1 MKEYFHED
9 MKKEEKKNIF
19 ILQRII
25 HLVDFLTCVKSK
37 MSKIQIEMDMFSLG
51 GKVVGFIVTKRKK
64 QNGDVRRNDTRDTFF
79 FFFKGEDQRKI
90 TLKFSYHARLQ

>member
-1 MKEYFHED
+1 MYIYDRVRVQIFKCARVKEYFHED
-9 MKKEEKKNIF
+9 MKKEKKNIF

-25 HLVDFLTCVKSK
+25 HLVDFLTYVKSK
-37 MSKIQIEMDMFSLG
+37 MSKIQNEMDMFSLG

-79 FFFKGEDQRKI
+79 
-90 TLKFSYHARLQ
+90 

>member
-25 HLVDFLTCVKSK
+25 HLVDFLTCVKNK

-79 FFFKGEDQRKI
+79 FFF
-90 TLKFSYHARLQ
+90 

>member
-1 MKEYFHED
+1 
-9 MKKEEKKNIF
+9 
-19 ILQRII
+19 
-25 HLVDFLTCVKSK
+25 

-79 FFFKGEDQRKI
+79 FFFLRGRLKENHIKIFLPCKI
-90 TLKFSYHARLQ
+90 TIGQLLSCPIQSERINGYQDF